1 MSSINFEFNNCSLN
15 IFIGHVKLFGFT
27 DDKEENKRVL
37 NNELDYLIKK
47 IITDSSFSATKVEPP
62 IWLPLLCHQ
71 LDKTVPLKKD
81 NWEERFNQMLNN
93 VRKETVTTKDYIF
106 LDLK

>member
-1 MSSINFEFNNCSLN
+1 MSIISFDFRNNTLSIY
-15 IFIGHVKLFGFT
+15 LFSARLFCFT
-27 DDKEENKRVL
+27 DDKEENKREL
-37 NNELDYLIKK
+37 NKELDYLIKK
-47 IITDSSFSATKVEPP
+47 IITDSSFSVTKVEPP

-81 NWEERFNQMLNN
+81 KWEERFNQMLNN
-93 VRKETVTTKDYIF
+93 VRNDTLATKDYIF